1 MFLILPFIERLPLSQ
16 TSLSLYH
23 RLSSLTH
30 RLSPTANTRRRFA
43 SAPAHA
49 HCGVPSVE
57 CLSPARSCSHV
68 AARTCF
74 LSKFRPPP
82 LSAPPPIGVPRP
94 APCPPAVQLLTHRK
108 SQQPAPQQPLTNS
121 TPRPSPSRSAGE
133 KLRQET
139 VDQLQLQLG
148 SSGATTLLLKHT
160 PYSGNF
166 STIVVQCLQKLPSNS
181 SKYTYS
187 CDGHSFNFL
196 LDSGFVARC
205 EPDPDVEVFESAE
218 EGGDLGI
225 VDDEV
230 QDFGSGSFSAA
241 QNVETTC
248 VFPKNP
254 LKGY

>member
-57 CLSPARSCSHV
+57 CLSHARSCSHI

-74 LSKFRPPP
+74 LSRFRPPP
-82 LSAPPPIGVPRP
+82 LSAPAPTGVPRP
-94 APCPPAVQLLTHRK
+94 APCPLAVQLLTHRK
-108 SQQPAPQQPLTNS
+108 SQQQPAPQQPLTNS

-148 SSGATTLLLKHT
+148 SSGATTVSDNRWIDNGPGLYQT
-160 PYSGNF
+160 MVEN
-166 STIVVQCLQKLPSNS
+166 
-181 SKYTYS
+181 
-187 CDGHSFNFL
+187 
-196 LDSGFVARC
+196 RC
-205 EPDPDVEVFESAE
+205 
-218 EGGDLGI
+218 
-225 VDDEV
+225 
-230 QDFGSGSFSAA
+230 
-241 QNVETTC
+241 
-248 VFPKNP
+248 
-254 LKGY
+254 